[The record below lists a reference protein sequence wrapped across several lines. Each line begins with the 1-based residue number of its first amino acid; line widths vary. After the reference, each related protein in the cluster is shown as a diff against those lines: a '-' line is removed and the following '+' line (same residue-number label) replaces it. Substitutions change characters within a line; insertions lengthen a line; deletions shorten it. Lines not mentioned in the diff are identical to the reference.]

1 MLHQAR
7 DNGSRINTTFGWEDD
22 DNIGTS
28 HNVLLFGD
36 QHETFGTTVMLYEV
50 MESNWS
56 LMHDRECLSQHCPR
70 VSVCAWVI
78 LEVIVEQPV
87 PVPSLSCHCT
97 RDRAR
102 ACACALVIV
111 PLSP

>member
-1 MLHQAR
+1 MYRWQKMLHRAR

-50 MESNWS
+50 MESNRS
-56 LMHDRECLSQHCPR
+56 LVHDCECLTQHCSR
-70 VSVCAWVI
+70 VSVCAC
-78 LEVIVEQPV
+78 VIVEQPV
-87 PVPSLSCHCT
+87 PVPSLSCHCA

-102 ACACALVIV
+102 ACAV
-111 PLSP
+111 LS